1 MIEDLERSLRA
12 HPFMADLEPEHT
24 RFLVGCAKNARYKP
38 GEYLVREGDREE
50 TLFLIRQGT
59 VTIEMPSP
67 VGEPIC
73 LETIGPG
80 DVLGVSRLTPVPAH
94 LDCRARENVV
104 AFALDNGCMYR
115 KMNEDPRLGYAIAM
129 RLLERTYDRLAR
141 SRLQHLDVYK

>member
-73 LETIGPG
+73 LETIGPATCSASP
-80 DVLGVSRLTPVPAH
+80 D
-94 LDCRARENVV
+94 
-104 AFALDNGCMYR
+104 
-115 KMNEDPRLGYAIAM
+115 
-129 RLLERTYDRLAR
+129 
-141 SRLQHLDVYK
+141 